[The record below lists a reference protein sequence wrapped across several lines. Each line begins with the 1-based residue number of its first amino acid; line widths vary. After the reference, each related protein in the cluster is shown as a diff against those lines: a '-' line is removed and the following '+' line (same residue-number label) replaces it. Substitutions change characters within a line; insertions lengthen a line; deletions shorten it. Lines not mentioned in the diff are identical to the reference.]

1 MWVKNLAVHLNELS
15 AVAKLIDILVA
26 QEVWTDQRRGIR
38 KIQGILCYL
47 IPISHE
53 FLPGCL
59 YDVYALII
67 SDGIGGSR
75 EHGHGKAMNIVC
87 ARVFYTMQNSA
98 KTKREAKIYRGDFI
112 LF

>member
-1 MWVKNLAVHLNELS
+1 MWVKYLAVHLNELS

-59 YDVYALII
+59 YDVYAFII
-67 SDGIGGSR
+67 FDGIGGSR
-75 EHGHGKAMNIVC
+75 EHGHGKAMDIVGHAHWRTLSC
-87 ARVFYTMQNSA
+87 RHSH
-98 KTKREAKIYRGDFI
+98 
-112 LF
+112 LS